1 VTLPSTVDAGV
12 AATDTAFAVARRVLG
27 EEGVDSGRR
36 DA

>member
-12 AATDTAFAVARRVLG
+12 AATDTAFAFVGWVLCQV
-27 EEGVDSGRR
+27 GVDNAGL